1 MHREPTIL
9 RIVKTMRPLPAVA
22 QRVLALVQDPDYAI
36 DDLVSLLKTDPSL
49 VARVLRLC
57 NSARSGLDREIT
69 AIGDAVTFVGTR
81 NLVQLTLVSCSAA
94 TFAAT
99 ARSAYVE
106 PTALWHH
113 SLACGLL
120 CQELANHVDGVS
132 PGTAFTA
139 GILHDVGRVALS
151 QLPAASEPGPAAPGS
166 APLPH
171 ERLERDVFGQDH
183 AAVAGLVGDHWQLP
197 ANLVAALR
205 GHHADDT
212 LLGEDPLA
220 AMLHVADQMAIQHG
234 FAVPFGNA
242 TAAISPIALA
252 RLGLAD
258 DRLAAL
264 GARAIAE
271 TARTAELLNL
281 EAAASRYA
289 RGTSTSLNEHPW
301 QRTF

>member
-1 MHREPTIL
+1 MHRDPTIL
-9 RIVKTMRPLPAVA
+9 RIVKTMRPLPTVA

-120 CQELANHVDGVS
+120 CQELAARVDGVS

-151 QLPAASEPGPAAPGS
+151 QLPAASVPSIAAEGAAP
-166 APLPH
+166 PPH
-171 ERLERDVFGQDH
+171 ERLEREVFGQDH
-183 AAVAGLVGDHWQLP
+183 ADVAGLVGDHWQLP

-220 AMLHVADQMAIQHG
+220 AMLHVADQVAIQHG
-234 FAVPFGNA
+234 FAAPFGCA
-242 TAAISPIALA
+242 SAVLSPVALA
-252 RLGLAD
+252 RLGLTD
-258 DRLAAL
+258 DELATL
-264 GARAIAE
+264 SARAIEE

-281 EAAASRYA
+281 EAAASR
-289 RGTSTSLNEHPW
+289 
-301 QRTF
+301 

>member
-1 MHREPTIL
+1 MDRDQTIL
-9 RIVKTMRPLPAVA
+9 RIVKTMRPLPTVA

-36 DDLVSLLKTDPSL
+36 DDLVALIRTDPSL

-57 NSARSGLDREIT
+57 NSARTGLEREVT

-99 ARSAYVE
+99 TPGTYVE

-120 CQELANHVDGVS
+120 CQELASRVEGVS

-151 QLPAASEPGPAAPGS
+151 QLPAAAKPCPQAAIGEPE
-166 APLPH
+166 PH
-171 ERLERDVFGQDH
+171 QRLELAVFGRDH

-205 GHHADDT
+205 GHHDDAV

-220 AMLHVADQMAIQHG
+220 ALLHVADQMALQHG
-234 FAVPFGNA
+234 YAVPFA
-242 TAAISPIALA
+242 RASAEVSPVAMA
-252 RLGLAD
+252 RLGLAED
-258 DRLAAL
+258 ELAAL
-264 GARAIAE
+264 TARAIEA
-271 TARTAELLNL
+271 TARTAERLNL
-281 EAAASRYA
+281 EAAASR
-289 RGTSTSLNEHPW
+289 
-301 QRTF
+301 